1 MWGSVQI
8 KSVLMEKEIKRQK
21 VNNYLPVQ
29 QTRMLQVV
37 ATTLT
42 STVLRRV
49 HFYPLDS
56 ILIEFSLVVVPLI
69 LPILGSYLRPKST
82 MKR

>member
-1 MWGSVQI
+1 
-8 KSVLMEKEIKRQK
+8 MEKEIKRQK
-21 VNNYLPVQ
+21 VDNYLPVQ

-49 HFYPLDS
+49 HF
-56 ILIEFSLVVVPLI
+56 
-69 LPILGSYLRPKST
+69 LPIQ
-82 MKR
+82 